1 MTRARAGT
9 RGDRGAL
16 KLVKKL
22 LLLGLHASCMHV
34 GSLIVTV
41 LVEIRGVVRG
51 LGSDLDGGLDLA
63 AAARVPQSMSHAIHV
78 FHAIHF
84 LCYHQHL
91 FFVVIISTHIPDY
104 RRPVDIGEPGVRPDI
119 AAAAAEI
126 TEAAREVL
134 REKL

>member
-1 MTRARAGT
+1 MALAVILMGDWILQLRPACLRACRMQYMF
-9 RGDRGAL
+9 L
-16 KLVKKL
+16 
-22 LLLGLHASCMHV
+22 
-34 GSLIVTV
+34 
-41 LVEIRGVVRG
+41 
-51 LGSDLDGGLDLA
+51 
-63 AAARVPQSMSHAIHV
+63 
-78 FHAIHF
+78 HAIHF

-91 FFVVIISTHIPDY
+91 FFVVIISTHIPDH